1 MPNNEL
7 LDTEELE
14 AKKNKYYTRN
24 FITLCTEAFLF
35 SGASS
40 LFSIENVLPTYVSNL
55 STNPFSIAL
64 ISVLYYGLSYGA
76 YIFSCPLG
84 VNAKSPKWISVIVC
98 FLQRI
103 GFLFIFLSTY
113 TVIRNGDMALAIFY
127 ISLAFHSIA
136 GGLSNPLFTQM
147 VSVSIFKNIS
157 SFWGTYSLFGAAG
170 GVVGSL
176 LYTYFLKVYSFPF
189 DYRYVFLVG
198 LIVSIVAT
206 AVTSIGI
213 KEVVEERKEKINMK
227 DVFRISKDIMKTN
240 KEFKNF
246 AIIRVITV
254 AADFAVPYY
263 ILTILNKPGVPE
275 GYAGILAVIFLFAK
289 MIASLFLGKIGDKFN
304 PFATV
309 FCCTLFGALASFL
322 AIFSSSWQLSTLM
335 YVFLAFAVSG
345 TYIATSAASITF
357 SSGKYVPI
365 YSSTISLLCAPIYI
379 LVSFG
384 GASIAE
390 VVSYKAMFAF
400 TLIIY
405 LICAIASLCCAKK
418 SYNIKETK

>member
-1 MPNNEL
+1 MSNKETLNVA
-7 LDTEELE
+7 ELE
-14 AKKNKYYTRN
+14 EKKNKYYTRN

-55 STNPFSIAL
+55 SANPFSIAL
-64 ISVLYYGLSYGA
+64 ISILYYGLSYGA

-84 VNAKSPKWISVIVC
+84 VNAKSPKWISVIIC

-103 GFLFIFLSTY
+103 GFLFILLSTY

-127 ISLAFHSIA
+127 VSLTFHSIA
-136 GGLSNPLFTQM
+136 GGLSSPLFTQM

-170 GVVGSL
+170 GVIGSL
-176 LYTYFLKVYSFPF
+176 LYTRFLKVYSFPF
-189 DYRYVFLVG
+189 DYRYTFLVG
-198 LIVSIVAT
+198 LIVSVIAT
-206 AVTSIGI
+206 AVVSVGI

-227 DVFRISKDIMKTN
+227 DVFNISKDIMKTN
-240 KEFKNF
+240 KKFRSF
-246 AIIRVITV
+246 TIIRVITV

-275 GYAGILAVIFLFAK
+275 GYAGVLAVIYLFAK

-309 FCCTLFGALASFL
+309 FCCMVFGAVASFL
-322 AIFSSSWQLSTLM
+322 AIFSSSWQLSTVM
-335 YVFLAFAVSG
+335 YIFLAFAVDG

-357 SSGKYVPI
+357 SKGKYVPI

-384 GASIAE
+384 GASIAKI
-390 VVSYKAMFAF
+390 VSYEAMFAF
-400 TLIIY
+400 TLVVY
-405 LICAIASLCCAKK
+405 VICAIASLRCAKNVY
-418 SYNIKETK
+418 SSKE